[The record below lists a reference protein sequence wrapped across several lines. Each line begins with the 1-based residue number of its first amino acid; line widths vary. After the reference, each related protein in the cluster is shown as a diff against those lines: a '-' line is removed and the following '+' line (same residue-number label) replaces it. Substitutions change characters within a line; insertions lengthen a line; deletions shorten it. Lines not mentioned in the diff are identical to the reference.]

1 MDDDDEEQHR
11 RRRKWLLLVHL
22 QGRKKEVKF
31 KNSLT
36 ASGRRRRDRNLPRLA
51 LPKPTESPWQKVFE
65 SKDDGSLITVTGFD
79 FNAFNMILSL
89 FRPLFDGYTPWTG
102 KQDGLTYKEVVV
114 NGKYKGKSRIITAES
129 CLGLVLA
136 WYRFRGAE
144 YVLQGWFGFTGCH
157 TNVWLRFGRRMLL
170 KCLIAHPLAR
180 VRMPA
185 AENVEKLKAIVTAR
199 HSALQDVY
207 CTCDGLKLRFQRQS
221 GLDEQ
226 SMFYNGWVHGHY
238 VTNLFVFSADGRIIA
253 TVLNAPGSLHDSTL
267 ASWGGVYDKLEAI
280 YSETGGVCCV
290 DSAFCANNGPYLCK
304 SSQDNTMIEGT
315 LEYRIAVEA
324 TSLRQ
329 ASEWGMRAIQ
339 SAFPRLKDAFKY
351 EENGERRRILKL
363 VPLLYNLRLELVGL
377 NQIRNTYVPLWS
389 RDGDDI
395 IDKK

>member
-1 MDDDDEEQHR
+1 MEDEDHR
-11 RRRKWLLLVHL
+11 RRRKWLVFIHL
-22 QGRKKEVKF
+22 SQRKKSIKF
-31 KNSLT
+31 SNLLT
-36 ASGRRRRDRNLPRLA
+36 NSGRWRRDRKLPRLA
-51 LPKPTESPWQKVFE
+51 LPNPIESPWQKVFD

-79 FNAFNMILSL
+79 FNAFNVLLSL
-89 FRPLFDGYTPWTG
+89 FRPWFDGYTPWTG
-102 KQDGLTYKEVVV
+102 KQDGFTFKEVQV
-114 NGKYKGKSRIITAES
+114 NEKYKGKARIITAQS
-129 CLGLVLA
+129 CLGLVLS

-170 KCLIAHPLAR
+170 KCLISHPLAR
-180 VRMPA
+180 LHMPS
-185 AENVEKLKAIVTAR
+185 AENIEKLKAIVNAR
-199 HSALQDVY
+199 HSTLKDVY

-267 ASWGGVYDKLEAI
+267 ASWGGVYDKLQST
-280 YSETGGVCCV
+280 YLETGGVCCV
-290 DSAFCANNGPYLCK
+290 DSAFAANNSPYLFK
-304 SSQDNTMIEGT
+304 SSQDTTNVEGS
-315 LEYRIAVEA
+315 LAFQQAVEA

-339 SAFPRLKDAFKY
+339 SAFPRLKDALKY

-363 VPLLYNLRLELVGL
+363 VPLLYNVRLELVGL

-389 RDGDDI
+389 RDGDYI